1 MAENNNGNNGN
12 AVVAE
17 EAGPIVAVVEEKP
30 PCKDKEVG
38 GGGGDVVP
46 AASKSK
52 NPFLE
57 INNLEKALAT
67 MTLILSIPVLGFI
80 VWIFYVRDS
89 ECESILKLPSFQVG
103 IGVGLIF
110 LFLISNAVVF
120 LRSRCPVLGL
130 LIVMMPLLLVFIIG
144 LALVGAYKMESRSV
158 AASPKWLRLKVFDEA
173 HWQDIK
179 TCIYDTGACDDLV
192 SRTLMLKSYDFSLKK
207 LSSVESGCCTPATIC
222 QMEYVNATFWR
233 KKEGG
238 AIIPSDPYDS
248 DCDLWDNDRGNLC
261 YNCISCKTGFLRTL
275 QAKWWKLGVFLI
287 IASLLLFI
295 SHLILFLSS
304 VYKQFRT

>member
-1 MAENNNGNNGN
+1 MAENNNNNGN
-12 AVVAE
+12 AVAE
-17 EAGPIVAVVEEKP
+17 EAGAIVAVVEEKP
-30 PCKDKEVG
+30 PCKDKELG
-38 GGGGDVVP
+38 GGGEDIIP
-46 AASKSK
+46 AASKNK

-57 INNLEKALAT
+57 INNLEKILAT
-67 MTLILSIPVLGFI
+67 LTLILSIPVLGFI

-89 ECESILKLPSFQVG
+89 ECESILKLPSFQIG

-120 LRSRCPVLGL
+120 LRSRYPVLGL
-130 LIVMMPLLLVFIIG
+130 LIVMVPLLLIFIIG

-158 AASPKWLRLKVFDEA
+158 AASPKWLRLKVFNEA

-179 TCIYDTGACDDLV
+179 SCIYDTGACDDLI

-207 LSSVESGCCTPATIC
+207 LSSIESGCCTPATIC
-222 QMEYVNATFWR
+222 EMEYVNATFWK

-238 AIIPSDPYDS
+238 IVDPTNPYDS
-248 DCDLWDNDRGNLC
+248 DCNLWDNDRGNLC
-261 YNCISCKTGFLRTL
+261 YNCVSCKTGFLNTL

-304 VYKQFRT
+304 VFKQFRT